1 MENLKKEWKNIS
13 ESYFQN
19 RKEIRMSKIG
29 LYGGSFNPPT
39 KAHIELAKKV
49 IYECKL
55 DKIIFVPVGD
65 LYKKQGLAKGIH
77 RYNMLQIA
85 CKKEKN
91 LQVSNIEIRE
101 TKNYKTI
108 EIFEILRNE
117 YNNEDIY
124 FIIGADNL
132 YKMPSWE
139 NLEKLATYK
148 YIIIKRNTLDCNKL
162 INSNEILK
170 KHKNNFNIIQNNEHN
185 TDSAT
190 KVRQIIQSENIKI
203 LEQYINIKVI
213 EYIKENEL
221 YV

>member
-1 MENLKKEWKNIS
+1 MMENLKKEWKNIS

-132 YKMPSWE
+132 
-139 NLEKLATYK
+139 EKLPYW
-148 YIIIKRNTLDCNKL
+148 YESNKL
-162 INSNEILK
+162 IRDYNYIILDRGLK
-170 KHKNNFNIIQNNEHN
+170 KSNQIIKNNELLNKNKQNFTIINN
-185 TDSAT
+185 
-190 KVRQIIQSENIKI
+190 
-203 LEQYINIKVI
+203 I
-213 EYIKENEL
+213 EYSDCSSTNIRQEIKRGENPKNLDDEV
-221 YV
+221 YNYIRQNRIY

>member
-1 MENLKKEWKNIS
+1 M
-13 ESYFQN
+13 
-19 RKEIRMSKIG
+19 
-29 LYGGSFNPPT
+29 
-39 KAHIELAKKV
+39 
-49 IYECKL
+49 
-55 DKIIFVPVGD
+55 IFVPVGNK
-65 LYKKQGLAKGIH
+65 YNKIGLIDEKH
-77 RYNMLQIA
+77 RYNMLKIA
-85 CKKEKN
+85 TKQYDK
-91 LQVSNIEIRE
+91 LDVSNLELNSNKNFKAIEV
-101 TKNYKTI
+101 
-108 EIFEILRNE
+108 FEIINQK
-117 YNNEDIY
+117 YQNTDIY

-132 YKMPSWE
+132 YKMPTWE

-148 YIIIKRNTLDCNKL
+148 YIIIKRDTLDCNKL